1 MFAFSK
7 KVCYNKYKNSL
18 CGVNFMVN
26 EEKLIKVMDYIRKF
40 SEENGYTPSVREIGK
55 ECGIK
60 STATVHSYIEK
71 LQMKGYLNKT
81 ENKKRAVTIGKGT
94 GVTIP
99 LIGTVT
105 AGQPIFA
112 YENYEDFYTFPVNEF
127 KGDDLFMLRVQG
139 TSMINAGIMD
149 GDKIIVRRQ
158 QTAQDNEIVVAL
170 VNDEESATVKRLYRK
185 NGKIILHPENDALSD
200 MIFEDNEVSILGKVV
215 GLMRNY
221 RS

>member
-1 MFAFSK
+1 
-7 KVCYNKYKNSL
+7 
-18 CGVNFMVN
+18 MVN
-26 EEKLIKVMDYIRKF
+26 EEKLTKVMDYIRKF

-71 LQMKGYLNKT
+71 LQSKGYLNKA
-81 ENKKRAVTIGKGT
+81 ENKKRSVTLGKGSGT
-94 GVTIP
+94 TIP

-112 YENYEDFYTFPVNEF
+112 YENYEDYYTFPVGEF
-127 KGDDLFMLRVQG
+127 KGDELFMLRVQG
-139 TSMINAGIMD
+139 TSMIDAGIMD

-158 QTAQDNEIVVAL
+158 PTAENGEIVVAL
-170 VNDEESATVKRLYRK
+170 VEDSATVKRLFRR
-185 NGKIILHPENDALSD
+185 GGQIVLHPENETMSD
-200 MIFEDNEVSILGKVV
+200 MIFEPTEVSILGKVV

>member
-1 MFAFSK
+1 MIS
-7 KVCYNKYKNSL
+7 
-18 CGVNFMVN
+18 
-26 EEKLIKVMDYIRKF
+26 EEKLTKVMDYIRKF

-71 LQMKGYLNKT
+71 LQTKGYLNKT

-94 GVTIP
+94 GITVP

-112 YENYEDFYTFPVNEF
+112 YENYEDYYTFPVGEF
-127 KGDDLFMLRVQG
+127 KGEELFMLRVQG
-139 TSMINAGIMD
+139 TSMIDAGIMD

-158 QTAQDNEIVVAL
+158 ETAQNGEIVIAL
-170 VNDEESATVKRLYRK
+170 VEDSATVKRFYAK
-185 NGKIILHPENDALSD
+185 DGQIILHPENEALSD
-200 MIFEDNEVSILGKVV
+200 MIFAPEEVSILGKVV

>member
-1 MFAFSK
+1 
-7 KVCYNKYKNSL
+7 
-18 CGVNFMVN
+18 MVS
-26 EEKLIKVMDYIRKF
+26 EEKLTRVMDYIRKF
-40 SEENGYTPSVREIGK
+40 TEENGYTPSVREIGK

-71 LQMKGYLNKT
+71 LQTRGLLNKT
-81 ENKKRAVTIGKGT
+81 DNKKRAVTLGKGS

-99 LIGTVT
+99 LLGVVT

-112 YENYEDFYTFPVNEF
+112 YENYEDYYTFPVGEF
-127 KGDDLFMLRVQG
+127 KGEDLFMLSVQG
-139 TSMINAGIMD
+139 TSMIDAGIMN

-158 QTAQDNEIVVAL
+158 QTAENGDIVVAL
-170 VNDEESATVKRLYRK
+170 VHEDEAATVKRFFRK
-185 NGKIILHPENDALSD
+185 DGRVVLHPENEALSD
-200 MIFEDNEVSILGKVV
+200 MIYAPEEVSILGKVV

>member
-1 MFAFSK
+1 
-7 KVCYNKYKNSL
+7 
-18 CGVNFMVN
+18 MVN

-71 LQMKGYLNKT
+71 LQNKGYLNKT
-81 ENKKRAVTIGKGT
+81 DNKKRAVTIGKGS
-94 GVTIP
+94 GVNIP
-99 LIGTVT
+99 LLGVVT

-112 YENYEDFYTFPVNEF
+112 YENYEDYYTFPVGEF
-127 KGDDLFMLRVQG
+127 KGEELFMLRVQG
-139 TSMINAGIMD
+139 TSMIDAGIMD

-158 QTAQDNEIVVAL
+158 QTAENGEIVVAL
-170 VNDEESATVKRLYRK
+170 VGDESATVKRFYK
-185 NGKIILHPENDALSD
+185 KEGKIVLHPENEALAD
-200 MIFEDNEVSILGKVV
+200 MIFEPEEVSVLGKVV

-221 RS
+221 RA

>member
-1 MFAFSK
+1 
-7 KVCYNKYKNSL
+7 
-18 CGVNFMVN
+18 MVN

-60 STATVHSYIEK
+60 STATVHSYIER
-71 LQMKGYLNKT
+71 LQSKGYLNKT
-81 ENKKRAVTIGKGT
+81 DNKKRAVTIGKGSGT
-94 GVTIP
+94 TIP

-112 YENYEDFYTFPVNEF
+112 YENYEDYYTFPTGEF
-127 KGDDLFMLRVQG
+127 KGEELFMLRVQG
-139 TSMINAGIMD
+139 TSMIDAGIMD

-158 QTAQDNEIVVAL
+158 QTAENGEIIVAL
-170 VNDEESATVKRLYRK
+170 IEDGATVKRFYKRD
-185 NGKIILHPENDALSD
+185 NHIVLHPENEALAD
-200 MIFEDNEVSILGKVV
+200 MVFSPEEVSILGKVV

>member
-1 MFAFSK
+1 MIS
-7 KVCYNKYKNSL
+7 
-18 CGVNFMVN
+18 
-26 EEKLIKVMDYIRKF
+26 EEKLTRVMDYIRKF

-60 STATVHSYIEK
+60 STATVHSYIAR
-71 LQMKGYLNKT
+71 LQSKGYLNKT

-94 GVTIP
+94 GVTVP

-112 YENYEDFYTFPVNEF
+112 YENYEDYFTFPVGEF
-127 KGDDLFMLRVQG
+127 KGEELFMLRVQG
-139 TSMINAGIMD
+139 TSMIDAGIMD

-158 QTAQDNEIVVAL
+158 ETAQNGDIIIAL
-170 VNDEESATVKRLYRK
+170 VEDSATVKRFFAK
-185 NGKIILHPENDALSD
+185 NGQIILHPENEALSD
-200 MIFEDNEVSILGKVV
+200 MIFAPEEVSILGKVV

>member
-1 MFAFSK
+1 
-7 KVCYNKYKNSL
+7 
-18 CGVNFMVN
+18 MVN

-71 LQMKGYLNKT
+71 LQTKGYLNKT

-112 YENYEDFYTFPVNEF
+112 YENYEDYYTFPVNEF

-170 VNDEESATVKRLYRK
+170 VNEEESATVKRLYRK

-200 MIFEDNEVSILGKVV
+200 MTFEDNEVSILGKVV

>member
-1 MFAFSK
+1 
-7 KVCYNKYKNSL
+7 
-18 CGVNFMVN
+18 MVN
-26 EEKLIKVMDYIRKF
+26 EEKLTKVMDYIRKF

-71 LQMKGYLNKT
+71 LQNKGYLNKT
-81 ENKKRAVTIGKGT
+81 DNKKRAVTIGKGS
-94 GVTIP
+94 GVNIP
-99 LIGTVT
+99 LLGVVT

-112 YENYEDFYTFPVNEF
+112 YENYEDYYTFPIGEF

-139 TSMINAGIMD
+139 TSMIDAGIMN

-158 QTAQDNEIVVAL
+158 PMAENGEIVVAL
-170 VNDEESATVKRLYRK
+170 VDEAATVKRFYRK
-185 NGKIILHPENDALSD
+185 NGQIILHPENEALSD
-200 MIFEDNEVSILGKVV
+200 MVFEEGEVSILGKVI

>member
-1 MFAFSK
+1 MIS
-7 KVCYNKYKNSL
+7 
-18 CGVNFMVN
+18 
-26 EEKLIKVMDYIRKF
+26 EEKLTRVMDYIRKF

-60 STATVHSYIEK
+60 STATVHSYIAR
-71 LQMKGYLNKT
+71 LQSKGYLNKT

-94 GVTIP
+94 GVTVP

-112 YENYEDFYTFPVNEF
+112 YENYEDYFTFPAGEF
-127 KGDDLFMLRVQG
+127 KGEELFMLRVQG
-139 TSMINAGIMD
+139 TSMIDAGIMD

-158 QTAQDNEIVVAL
+158 ETAQNGDIVIAFVE
-170 VNDEESATVKRLYRK
+170 DSATVKRFFAK
-185 NGKIILHPENDALSD
+185 NGQIILHPENEALSD
-200 MIFEDNEVSILGKVV
+200 MIFAPEEVSILGKVV